1 MQMQGQRELPVSQ
14 ALAWKA
20 LNDPAVL
27 KICIPGCDSIE
38 ATEAGPFKVSMAI
51 RIGPVSARFQGLI
64 SLLDVRA
71 PEAYTL
77 QFEGQGGTAG
87 FGKGRSQVVLEPLPQ
102 GCLLRYTVDAQ
113 MGGKIAQLGQRL
125 IDGAANK
132 LAEDFFKR
140 LEGELAK
147 AAEAQDSE
155 PEVSP
160 PTAEQVPAP
169 AKPGSQQRWAIGL
182 AAIGLIALAWWALS

>member
-14 ALAWKA
+14 ALAWHA
-20 LNDPAVL
+20 LNDPAIL
-27 KICIPGCDSIE
+27 KACIPGCDSIE
-38 ATEAGPFKVSMAI
+38 ASDAEHFKVSMAI

-77 QFEGQGGTAG
+77 RFEGQGGTAG
-87 FGKGRSQVVLEPLPQ
+87 FGKGQSQVVLEAQPD
-102 GCLLRYTVDAQ
+102 GCLLRYTVEAQ

-140 LEGELAK
+140 LEAELVRVA
-147 AAEAQDSE
+147 DSQE
-155 PEVSP
+155 P
-160 PTAEQVPAP
+160 VPAGAP
-169 AKPGSQQRWAIGL
+169 APQASPEQPFAVGPQPRWVLGLVALGL
-182 AAIGLIALAWWALS
+182 AALAWWALS

>member
-14 ALAWKA
+14 ALAWRA
-20 LNDPAVL
+20 LNDPAIL
-27 KICIPGCDSIE
+27 KACIPGCDSIE
-38 ATEAGPFKVSMAI
+38 ASDTEHFKVSMAI

-77 QFEGQGGTAG
+77 RFEGQGGTAG
-87 FGKGRSQVVLEPLPQ
+87 FGKGESQVVLQAQPG
-102 GCLLRYTVDAQ
+102 GCLLRYTVEAQ

-140 LEGELAK
+140 LEAELVKVADH
-147 AAEAQDSE
+147 QE
-155 PEVSP
+155 PVPAIAPAPQAPPEQPTAVSP
-160 PTAEQVPAP
+160 
-169 AKPGSQQRWAIGL
+169 KRRWALGL
-182 AAIGLIALAWWALS
+182 VALGLFALAWWALS